1 MDNFYPIIVTEKKRT
16 YTHVKSGKVYTM
28 PVGKSQRAQSIG
40 KRFRVHSGCE
50 GNSPKRDLNGTYV
63 SEDELII
70 LKEHRKKPKKSTT
83 KSSEQDKDEKKSPM
97 NMITQSIMKKIETRR
112 LDKDI
117 DWNSNSKKSEVQ
129 KKTEN
134 TPAIFV
140 CDDLGTIDESK
151 EPENKG
157 DKLNLDNLLTKS
169 KKED

>member
-1 MDNFYPIIVTEKKRT
+1 
-16 YTHVKSGKVYTM
+16 
-28 PVGKSQRAQSIG
+28 
-40 KRFRVHSGCE
+40 
-50 GNSPKRDLNGTYV
+50 
-63 SEDELII
+63 
-70 LKEHRKKPKKSTT
+70 
-83 KSSEQDKDEKKSPM
+83 M

>member
-1 MDNFYPIIVTEKKRT
+1 MPQPDTKPKERVIKAGLTAWVNPKSKRQTKSMPMDNFYPIIVTEKKRT

-83 KSSEQDKDEKKSPM
+83 KSSE
-97 NMITQSIMKKIETRR
+97 
-112 LDKDI
+112 
-117 DWNSNSKKSEVQ
+117 
-129 KKTEN
+129 
-134 TPAIFV
+134 
-140 CDDLGTIDESK
+140 
-151 EPENKG
+151 
-157 DKLNLDNLLTKS
+157 
-169 KKED
+169 